1 MSLFR
6 REQDSTVASG
16 AGAFFRWLLLPV
28 LVSLLAGCGFQ
39 LRADPAVPA
48 DMART
53 YIATDD
59 RYSLFYR
66 TFRRQLENAGSEL
79 VESPVDAT
87 AEFAILTDDTGQ
99 RVLSVSARNVPTEF
113 EVYYTVYYTVRSG
126 QKVLLEPQSHTL
138 TRDYTYDETRVLGKA
153 REEELLRKAI
163 VEDLVRLV
171 LVQVSSIQ

>member
-1 MSLFR
+1 MLSYSRKRDGTIAPAPAVLR
-6 REQDSTVASG
+6 
-16 AGAFFRWLLLPV
+16 RWLLL
-28 LVSLLAGCGFQ
+28 LAFASLFTACGFH
-39 LRADPAVPA
+39 LRGDPAVPPE
-48 DMART
+48 MART

-66 TFRRQLENAGSEL
+66 TFRRQLEDAGAEL
-79 VESPVDAT
+79 VESPVEAT
-87 AEFAILTDDTGQ
+87 AELTILTDDTGQ

-126 QKVLLEPQSHTL
+126 EKVLLEPQLHTL

-153 REEELLRKAI
+153 REEELLRRAI

-171 LVQVSSIQ
+171 LIQVSSIQ

>member
-1 MSLFR
+1 MSSRWSRTF
-6 REQDSTVASG
+6 
-16 AGAFFRWLLLPV
+16 AGARPAKLLLAIAA
-28 LVSLLAGCGFQ
+28 LATFAGCGFQ
-39 LRADPAVPA
+39 LRSDPVVPPS
-48 DMART
+48 MSRT
-53 YIATDD
+53 YIATND

-66 TFRRQLENAGSEL
+66 TFRMQLEDAGAEL
-79 VESPVDAT
+79 VDSPVDAT

-126 QKVLLEPQSHTL
+126 EKTLLEPQLQTL

-163 VEDLVRLV
+163 VDDLVRLV

>member
-1 MSLFR
+1 MARMRPLLLFAA
-6 REQDSTVASG
+6 VAS
-16 AGAFFRWLLLPV
+16 F
-28 LVSLLAGCGFQ
+28 AGCGFQ
-39 LRADPAVPA
+39 LRSDPVVPPE
-48 DMART
+48 MART

-66 TFRRQLENAGSEL
+66 TIRAQLEDAGAQL
-79 VESPVDAT
+79 VESPVGAT
-87 AEFAILTDDTGQ
+87 AEFAILSDDTGQ

-126 QKVLLEPQSHTL
+126 EKVLLAPQLQTL

-163 VEDLVRLV
+163 VDDLVRLV
-171 LVQVSSIQ
+171 LFQVSSIQQ

>member
-1 MSLFR
+1 MS
-6 REQDSTVASG
+6 
-16 AGAFFRWLLLPV
+16 
-28 LVSLLAGCGFQ
+28 
-39 LRADPAVPA
+39 
-48 DMART
+48 RT
-53 YIATDD
+53 YIATND

-66 TFRRQLENAGSEL
+66 TFRMQLEDAGAEL
-79 VESPVDAT
+79 VDSPVDAT

-126 QKVLLEPQSHTL
+126 EKTLLEPQLQTL

-163 VEDLVRLV
+163 VDDLVRLV